1 MTHSTSLYR
10 RRKLI
15 NRVVIGL
22 CLSAAVFGI
31 VWLVWI
37 LITLLWKGVPI
48 LAPSIFYE
56 RTMISGGGIGNA
68 IIGSIT
74 LTIGGT
80 LLGTIIGIAAGTW
93 LAEYGS
99 GTKLAPVVRFINDVL
114 LSAPSVIIGLF
125 VYAIVVLP
133 MGHFSG
139 VAGILALAIIV
150 IPVVIRST
158 EDMLRLIPN
167 SLREAA
173 TALGAHR
180 WWVVVRVCYSGAR
193 AGIITGVLL
202 GCARIS
208 GETAPLIFTS
218 LNSNQWNFLHL
229 GTEMPNLPMT
239 IYQNMTINSFIP
251 RQLELAWAGAL
262 VLTAT
267 ILILNI
273 IARVV
278 ARDKNKR

>member
-37 LITLLWKGVPI
+37 LMTLLWKGVPI
-48 LAPSIFYE
+48 LAPSLFYE

-80 LLGTIIGIAAGTW
+80 LLGTLIGIAAGTW
-93 LAEYGS
+93 LAEYGT

-133 MGHFSG
+133 VGHFSG
-139 VAGILALAIIV
+139 IAGILALAIIV

-180 WWVVVRVCYSGAR
+180 WWVVVRVCYSGAK

-218 LNSNQWNFLHL
+218 LNSNQWNFLNL